1 MNYKLKSALGY
12 MLHSAVKQRLASWRF
27 PKMWI
32 KERRHAAEDPA
43 KQKKRRHKSVLAILP
58 TGCVTFIVKNIIS
71 NSGILNAAIHTNS
84 LSKCAIYSD
93 FKGL

>member
-1 MNYKLKSALGY
+1 MI
-12 MLHSAVKQRLASWRF
+12 V
-27 PKMWI
+27 
-32 KERRHAAEDPA
+32 
-43 KQKKRRHKSVLAILP
+43 KKRRHKSVLAILP
-58 TGCVTFIVKNIIS
+58 TGRVTFVVKNIIS